1 MDIHRVF
8 LLNRDLP
15 HGVRHIP
22 HRLRRGVAKQIE
34 AQRPAGLLGFFR
46 ACPYR
51 SELLTDVHEKS
62 PAQCAELQFA
72 CGERGIHPFVAP
84 CCILAQKDLT
94 DSRAGDFARLDITS
108 SLSQNHLFQCYL
120 LIPVHLLWV
129 KNAPEYQ
136 YL

>member
-34 AQRPAGLLGFFR
+34 AQRPDGLLGFFR

-51 SELLTDVHEKS
+51 SELLTDVHKKS
-62 PAQCAELQFA
+62 PAQCAELQLV
-72 CGERGIHPFVAP
+72 CGERGIETYV
-84 CCILAQKDLT
+84 
-94 DSRAGDFARLDITS
+94 SRLVVIYCKIGS
-108 SLSQNHLFQCYL
+108 SVRFTGVLKSRRIVIFQ
-120 LIPVHLLWV
+120 I
-129 KNAPEYQ
+129 N
-136 YL
+136 

>member
-8 LLNRDLP
+8 LPNRDLP

-34 AQRPAGLLGFFR
+34 AQRPDGLLGFFR

-72 CGERGIHPFVAP
+72 CGERGSEELPI
-84 CCILAQKDLT
+84 
-94 DSRAGDFARLDITS
+94 
-108 SLSQNHLFQCYL
+108 
-120 LIPVHLLWV
+120 
-129 KNAPEYQ
+129 
-136 YL
+136 